1 VTVHKTDR
9 DDRGA
14 TTEEIHTGT
23 TLFMIGNAHLDP
35 VWLWTWQEGFQEA
48 KATFRS
54 ALDRMNESADFLFT
68 CSSAAL
74 YEWIETNDPAM
85 FEEIKARVVE
95 GRWEVVGGWW
105 IQPDCNL
112 PSGESFVRQGL
123 YGQRY
128 FKEKLGV
135 TATVGYN
142 VDSFGHVNSLPQI
155 LAKSGMPN
163 YVFMRPHPHEQSLP
177 SRLFWWQ
184 SDDGSRVMTYR
195 IPYEYCTWGKEL
207 DQHVERCAHEF
218 RPPVDGLMCFYGVG
232 NHGGGPTRENIDSIH
247 RLQHDPSL
255 PSLVFSTPSRYFD
268 AMRGEGISLPTW
280 SEDLQHHARGC
291 YAAHSGVKRW
301 NRKAEHALIRAE
313 TISSLATALTGLA
326 YPPDFSRAWKGV
338 LFNQFH
344 DILAGTSI
352 EPAYDD
358 ARNLYGEAM
367 AIADRNLNNGVQ
379 ALSWRVNIPQ
389 EEGMRPFVV
398 FNPHSWPVR
407 GPVEAEMGRL
417 PEDAVLLDSNDRPVP
432 FQTVRSYATVA
443 SGSRNRLAFI
453 ADVPALGW
461 ATYRL
466 VSRPGRTEFPPIEV
480 DDISIENAYFR
491 LRVNPE
497 TGCLASLF
505 DKRLGFEWLRRE
517 AAKGIVLRDTSD
529 TWSHGVLS
537 YSDVAGTF
545 RGVRTRVVEHGP
557 VKSVLRVESEYGRS
571 RLIQDFT
578 LYADIERVDVNVT
591 VDWHEQFSM
600 LKLSFPLG
608 MHFTSVTYEVPY
620 GVIRRPA
627 NGEEEPGQ
635 SWVDMTGIGRNDGRR
650 LGMSLLN
657 DGKYSYSMKEYEI
670 ELTVLRSPIYAHHVP
685 YEPQSDGEYTFID
698 QGVQHFTY
706 SLLPHE
712 GSWETAGTP
721 QHAAQINSPLV
732 AQVETYHD
740 GPLPQR
746 ASQIEIDSPAVVLA
760 ALKGAEDED
769 ALVLRLFETT
779 NSDARATVAL
789 PALGRTIEAEFRP
802 SEIKTFVVPL
812 DPAAPVR
819 ETNLMEWE

>member
-1 VTVHKTDR
+1 MYETERKERETMASMVDKT
-9 DDRGA
+9 
-14 TTEEIHTGT
+14 
-23 TLFMIGNAHLDP
+23 LYMIGNAHLDP

-54 ALDRMNESADFLFT
+54 ALDRMNESDDFLFT
-68 CSSAAL
+68 SSSAAL

-85 FEEIKARVVE
+85 FDEIKQRVAE
-95 GRWEVVGGWW
+95 GRWEIVGGWW
-105 IQPDCNL
+105 IQPDCNI
-112 PSGESFVRQGL
+112 PAGESFVRQGL

-128 FKEKLGV
+128 FREKFGV
-135 TATVGYN
+135 TANVGYN

-155 LAKSGMPN
+155 LLKSGLPN

-184 SDDGSRVMTYR
+184 SDDGSRVLTFR
-195 IPYEYCTWGKEL
+195 IPYEYCTSGKEL
-207 DQHVERCAHEF
+207 DQHIERCAQEF
-218 RPPVDGLMCFYGVG
+218 RNGVEGLMCFYGVG
-232 NHGGGPTRENIDSIH
+232 NHGGGPTRENLESIR

-255 PSLVFSTPSRYFD
+255 PKLEFSTPSRYF
-268 AMRGEGISLPTW
+268 AEMRAENPSLPTVID
-280 SEDLQHHARGC
+280 DLQHHARGC

-301 NRKAEHALIRAE
+301 NRKAEHGLIRAE
-313 TISSLATALTGLA
+313 TLSSLATALTGLA
-326 YPPDFSRAWKGV
+326 YPDDFPRAWKGV

-367 AIADRNLNNGVQ
+367 AVADRNLNNGVQ
-379 ALSWRVNIPQ
+379 ALSWRVNIPY
-389 EEGMRPFVV
+389 EDGMRPFVV

-407 GPVEAEMGRL
+407 GLVEVEMGRL
-417 PEDAVLLDSNDRPVP
+417 PEDAVLLDSNDHQIP
-432 FQTVRSYATVA
+432 FQAVRSYATVA
-443 SGSRNRLAFI
+443 SGSRNRVAFV

-466 VSRPGRTEFPPIEV
+466 AARPERVEYPAV
-480 DDISIENAYFR
+480 VADDTSIENRFFR
-491 LRVNPE
+491 LEINPE
-497 TGCLASLF
+497 TGCISSLH
-505 DKRLGFEWLRRE
+505 DKRLDFQWLRRE
-517 AAKGIVLRDTSD
+517 AAKAVVLRDTSD

-537 YSDVAGTF
+537 FGDVIGTF
-545 RGVRTRVVEHGP
+545 TGTRCRVVERGP
-557 VKSVLRVESEYGRS
+557 VKSVLRVETAYGSS
-571 RLIQDFT
+571 RMVQDFT
-578 LYADIERVDVNVT
+578 LYADIERIDVDVT
-591 VDWHEQFSM
+591 VDWHEHFAM
-600 LKLSFPLG
+600 LKLNFPLA
-608 MHFTSVTYEVPY
+608 MHFTTVTYEVPY
-620 GVIRRPA
+620 GVIQRPA

-685 YEPQSDGEYTFID
+685 YEPQPDREYTFTD
-698 QGVQHFTY
+698 QGVQHFSY

-712 GSWETAGTP
+712 GSWESAGTP
-721 QHAAQINSPLV
+721 QHAAQINSPLI

-746 ASQIEIDSPAVVLA
+746 ASHITIDAPNVVLT
-760 ALKGAEDED
+760 ALKHAEDED

-779 NSDARATVAL
+779 NADARATITL
-789 PALGRTIEAEFRP
+789 PGLGRAFDAEFRP
-802 SEIKTFVVPL
+802 NEIKTFLVPL
-812 DPAAPVR
+812 DGSAPIR